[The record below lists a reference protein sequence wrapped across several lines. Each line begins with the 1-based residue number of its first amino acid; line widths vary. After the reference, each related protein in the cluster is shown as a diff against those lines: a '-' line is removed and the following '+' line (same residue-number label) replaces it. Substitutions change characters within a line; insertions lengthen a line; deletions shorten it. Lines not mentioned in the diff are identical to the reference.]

1 MCNQHGLSLGGNH
14 LKGKKMKAVLEFT
27 YPEDQDKL
35 RWALSGEKA
44 IIALHDIQQE
54 VRKHFKYDA
63 EPIAVLERV
72 RSMTDEALNEC
83 GEE

>member
-1 MCNQHGLSLGGNH
+1 
-14 LKGKKMKAVLEFT
+14 MKAILEFT

-44 IIALHDIQQE
+44 ILALHDIQQE
-54 VRKHFKYDA
+54 VRKHFNHDA
-63 EPIAVLERV
+63 DPIVVLECV
-72 RSMTDEALNEC
+72 RSMTNEALIEC

>member
-1 MCNQHGLSLGGNH
+1 
-14 LKGKKMKAVLEFT
+14 MKAVLEFT
-27 YPEDQDKL
+27 YPEDQDRL

-44 IIALHDIQQE
+44 ISALHDIQQE

-63 EPIAVLERV
+63 DPLMVLALV
-72 RSMTDEALNEC
+72 RDLTNTALNDC

>member
-1 MCNQHGLSLGGNH
+1 
-14 LKGKKMKAVLEFT
+14 MKAVLEFT

-63 EPIAVLERV
+63 EPIAVLVMLANLLEPEIV
-72 RSMTDEALNEC
+72 SVPVLPWFSV
-83 GEE
+83 GYV

>member
-1 MCNQHGLSLGGNH
+1 
-14 LKGKKMKAVLEFT
+14 MKAVLEFT

-44 IIALHDIQQE
+44 ITALHDIQQE

-72 RSMTDEALNEC
+72 RSMTDEALAEC